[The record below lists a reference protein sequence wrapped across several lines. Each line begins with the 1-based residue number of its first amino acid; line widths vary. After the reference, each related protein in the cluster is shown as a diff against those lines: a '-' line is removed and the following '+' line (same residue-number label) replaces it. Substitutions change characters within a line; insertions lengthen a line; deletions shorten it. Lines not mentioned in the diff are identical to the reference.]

1 MSVPPRLPQTPA
13 VLLAGGYRDPMSEE
27 QPERPTVLVVDDEED
42 LRDIMRRMLERRGF
56 DTLVAGDSESAIAAC
71 RDHEGVIDVLIT
83 DLGLPGAS
91 GGELS
96 RAATELR
103 PSMSVVYISGLPK
116 DIAVSKGLIGD
127 DALLV
132 KKPFTSELL
141 IEALRV
147 VIAEKAA
154 S

>member
-1 MSVPPRLPQTPA
+1 MTDA
-13 VLLAGGYRDPMSEE
+13 TGD
-27 QPERPTVLVVDDEED
+27 RPTVLVVDDEED

-56 DTLVAGDSESAIAAC
+56 DTLVAADSEQAIAAC
-71 RDHEGVIDVLIT
+71 RDHDGDIQVLIT

-96 RAATELR
+96 RAATALR
-103 PSMSVVYISGLPK
+103 PGMGVVYISGLPK
-116 DIAVSKGLIGD
+116 DIAVTKGLIGD

-132 KKPFTSELL
+132 KKPFTSEVL

-147 VIAEKAA
+147 VIAEKAHP
-154 S
+154 

>member
-1 MSVPPRLPQTPA
+1 
-13 VLLAGGYRDPMSEE
+13 MSEE
-27 QPERPTVLVVDDEED
+27 TPERPTVLVVDDEED

-71 RDHEGVIDVLIT
+71 RDHEGVIDVLVT

-103 PSMSVVYISGLPK
+103 PSMKVVYISGLPK

-141 IEALRV
+141 VEALRV
-147 VIAEKAA
+147 VIAEKAT

>member
-1 MSVPPRLPQTPA
+1 MSA
-13 VLLAGGYRDPMSEE
+13 
-27 QPERPTVLVVDDEED
+27 ERPTVLVVDDEED

-56 DTLVAGDSESAIAAC
+56 DALMAGDSEQAVEVC
-71 RDHEGVIDVLIT
+71 RVHPEEIDVLVT

-96 RAATELR
+96 RAATALR
-103 PSMSVVYISGLPK
+103 PRMGVVYISGLPK
-116 DIAVSKGLIGD
+116 DIAVSKGLIAE

-132 KKPFTSELL
+132 KKPFTSDLL
-141 IEALRV
+141 IEALHQ
-147 VIAEKAA
+147 VIAQRGAPA

>member
-1 MSVPPRLPQTPA
+1 MPEQTLPGRL
-13 VLLAGGYRDPMSEE
+13 
-27 QPERPTVLVVDDEED
+27 TVLVVDDEED
-42 LRDIMRRMLERRGF
+42 LRDIMRRMLERRGY

-71 RDHEGVIDVLIT
+71 RDHQGDIDVLVT

-96 RAATELR
+96 RAAVALR
-103 PSMSVVYISGLPK
+103 PRVGVIYISGLPK
-116 DIAVSKGLIGD
+116 DIAVTKGLIGD

-141 IEALRV
+141 IDALHAV
-147 VIAEKAA
+147 TH
-154 S
+154 